1 MKKYKLK
8 QLQKKIAIY
17 LSFPQVWLFLTIL
30 ILTVITLVLSFSI
43 AYEKVAAL
51 FSNVF
56 AGLVTG
62 LVLSGLSGT
71 RQIYLAVQKQ
81 KVEWINTLQEKIS
94 DYRNIINKFVDDD
107 YDPEK
112 RGDFIYDM
120 GCYANWIKDFIVQS
134 SFDKRIP
141 FDTIKYCEK
150 SYDFNREDF
159 SEKSESLH
167 DELASLESEDK
178 QSVLDRFDE
187 IDSIIRTLYSNS
199 YKDLRNIEIKI
210 ATADRSII

>member
-1 MKKYKLK
+1 MKKYKLN

-30 ILTVITLVLSFSI
+30 IFTVIALVLSFSI
-43 AYEKVAAL
+43 ADEKLASL

-81 KVEWINTLQEKIS
+81 KIEWINTLQKKIS
-94 DYRNIINKFVDDD
+94 EYRNITNKFIADD
-107 YDPEK
+107 YDPAE

-120 GCYANWIKDFIVQS
+120 GCYANWIKDYIVQS

-150 SYDFNREDF
+150 NYDFNREDF
-159 SEKSESLH
+159 TEESESLH
-167 DELASLESEDK
+167 EDLASLENEDK
-178 QSVLDRFDE
+178 RSVLDRFE
-187 IDSIIRTLYSNS
+187 KIDNIIRALYSNS
-199 YKDLRNIEIKI
+199 G
-210 ATADRSII
+210 SIIFLV